1 MKNLLLLI
9 ILNALL
15 NLFVQLKITNKNFTY
30 LNIIIT
36 SLVIIFVGIEYFST
50 NKNILS
56 EEYIDKNLAYLY
68 PFILSILLLSI
79 YLIITYFSKY
89 KQIVLS
95 LLFFTSIT
103 TSMCRLYDINKYLIT
118 TLVFTWFLFSFLTN
132 SDYKNFKIY
141 VNNIIAIQVAVSA
154 IKIIDVEDINTAVI
168 LLSGLFIFD
177 IFWVFGSKAITNESV
192 MEKVAV
198 NVDYP
203 VLLKFFNHGKK
214 RNTMLL
220 GLGDII
226 IPALFIKTLIKYPFY
241 YNLSYGTYA
250 FGLFSSIVSALYF
263 KRGQPA
269 LLYIVP
275 ALLSVIG
282 VGKYYGDNLLELK

>member
-9 ILNALL
+9 ILNTLL

-36 SLVIIFVGIEYFST
+36 SLVIIFVGIEYF
-50 NKNILS
+50 NGKNNILS

-89 KQIVLS
+89 KQIVLG
-95 LLFFTSIT
+95 LLFLTSIT
-103 TSMCRLYDINKYLIT
+103 TSICRLYDVNKYMIT
-118 TLVFTWFLFSFLTN
+118 SIIFLWFLFSFLTKG
-132 SDYKNFKIY
+132 DYKDFKIY

-154 IKIIDVEDINTAVI
+154 IKIIDVEDINTATI

-177 IFWVFGSKAITNESV
+177 IFWVFGSKVITNESV

-198 NVDYP
+198 NIDYP

-241 YNLSYGTYA
+241 YNLSYGTYT

-275 ALLSVIG
+275 SLLSVIG